1 MREIKEETIYKVLV
15 IIIIITMMF
24 LHGTDLSDNRQK
36 ESQNIEIRK
45 LEEKVKELEEEIEAY
60 RDNYTALWTTI
71 NTYHR
76 D

>member
-45 LEEKVKELEEEIEAY
+45 LEEKVKKLEEETEAY

>member
-45 LEEKVKELEEEIEAY
+45 LEEKVKELEEETEAY

>member
-36 ESQNIEIRK
+36 GVTK
-45 LEEKVKELEEEIEAY
+45 Y
-60 RDNYTALWTTI
+60 
-71 NTYHR
+71 
-76 D
+76 